1 MFLSEKGDLNYQALF
16 HFLRRQKI
24 GIYFQDR
31 KMRDM
36 RILKDIGSNIVEEL
50 DKNKYHR
57 FIESE
62 IIEKWPNVPLS
73 KFYEDKK
80 YMNDAF
86 VSKLQ
91 RYDVQKFRDSE
102 HLIHLFFEN
111 FVIRISKDK
120 VETINWSNFD
130 TKGTKIWKSNIS
142 DKPLDLKLAKD
153 YRKGDWFK
161 FAKNTITDKG
171 VEKLMQSQG
180 YLVHTYKKSSKAKMV
195 IYADANDD
203 DDNYSAEGGTGK
215 SLHSYEAIKR
225 LRKTSFIEGT
235 KFEDPKKNKF
245 VWQTV
250 DPFADIVCLDDVE
263 ATFKYR
269 WLYNAI
275 TNYFSIERKQ
285 RDPVQLPFK
294 QSPKFVVTTN
304 HGIMDSGGSDIRR
317 RVVLGFQDYYSK
329 DYTPEDDFGREFFDD
344 WDVKQWSYF
353 FGYFIDACQLYL
365 QNGVES
371 FNNEGID
378 KKAVRTYIGE
388 DLFDWIQDNIT
399 NLRNMRKANDLLD
412 EIPVHLRGKTTK
424 DTKRWLVKGLSAH
437 GYKLV
442 SKNTRLN
449 SIPGRYVWAVPKNSE
464 LQEPTGQ
471 DDGLLEDDTL
481 PF

>member
-62 IIEKWPNVPLS
+62 IIGKWPNVPLS

-153 YRKGDWFK
+153 YR
-161 FAKNTITDKG
+161 
-171 VEKLMQSQG
+171 
-180 YLVHTYKKSSKAKMV
+180 
-195 IYADANDD
+195 
-203 DDNYSAEGGTGK
+203 
-215 SLHSYEAIKR
+215 
-225 LRKTSFIEGT
+225 
-235 KFEDPKKNKF
+235 
-245 VWQTV
+245 
-250 DPFADIVCLDDVE
+250 
-263 ATFKYR
+263 
-269 WLYNAI
+269 
-275 TNYFSIERKQ
+275 
-285 RDPVQLPFK
+285 
-294 QSPKFVVTTN
+294 
-304 HGIMDSGGSDIRR
+304 
-317 RVVLGFQDYYSK
+317 
-329 DYTPEDDFGREFFDD
+329 
-344 WDVKQWSYF
+344 
-353 FGYFIDACQLYL
+353 
-365 QNGVES
+365 
-371 FNNEGID
+371 
-378 KKAVRTYIGE
+378 
-388 DLFDWIQDNIT
+388 
-399 NLRNMRKANDLLD
+399 
-412 EIPVHLRGKTTK
+412 
-424 DTKRWLVKGLSAH
+424 
-437 GYKLV
+437 
-442 SKNTRLN
+442 
-449 SIPGRYVWAVPKNSE
+449 
-464 LQEPTGQ
+464 
-471 DDGLLEDDTL
+471 
-481 PF
+481 